1 MIHKTFYHITL
12 LLLIFFSLF
21 SLFSMNTSSAQNCD
35 FNDHRSSPQPDR
47 INEFHILPLSDN
59 DDIPVFIPR
68 CHREQTTNAPTQH
81 RPTRDSLP
89 SITQDII
96 QSNEMTFTSDYHF
109 NFDEFRKDILVF
121 CDNILKYNESMS
133 KIEGDSLFKV
143 KQKKFGDALAYNV
156 GDPLMLLLEEK
167 EERILVRQ
175 FIDIIDRPTE
185 WLNCDEF
192 KFNIP
197 SDNDIEVICKSLE
210 LGYDDDAISQAKQYY
225 HNVIYKPLRRD
236 MNMFCDKATEI
247 KYKYLDYFIP
257 FFKKA

>member
-1 MIHKTFYHITL
+1 
-12 LLLIFFSLF
+12 
-21 SLFSMNTSSAQNCD
+21 MNTSSAQNCD
-35 FNDHRSSPQPDR
+35 FNAPTPRSSPQPDGT
-47 INEFHILPLSDN
+47 NMFNMLFL
-59 DDIPVFIPR
+59 DDIPTFIPR
-68 CHREQTTNAPTQH
+68 SQREQTTNAPMSQH

-96 QSNEMTFTSDYHF
+96 QSDVPVSTQEVTVLPNPPDHHF
-109 NFDEFRKDILVF
+109 DFDFDEFRKDILVF

-133 KIEGDSLFKV
+133 KIECDGLFKV

-210 LGYDDDAISQAKQYY
+210 LGYDDNAISQAKRYY
-225 HNVIYKPLRRD
+225 HDVIYRPLRHD

-247 KYKYLDYFIP
+247 KLKYLDHFTP
-257 FFKKA
+257 FFKKV